1 MTEVLCSQ
9 LKAVNK
15 EIQEKQ
21 KSLKDLTLPSK
32 EELFSAS
39 VAAVLTTSLKEGPTG
54 DIWRG
59 DQIS

>member
-21 KSLKDLTLPSK
+21 KLLKDLIVPYK
-32 EELFSAS
+32 EKLFSVLVS
-39 VAAVLTTSLKEGPTG
+39 AVLTTSQE
-54 DIWRG
+54 
-59 DQIS
+59 